1 VNNHKKKSTKGG
13 GIMGGRTSMDEI
25 MVMNEWGTDANDSDR
40 FGARYASAFHSFGAR
55 AGLD

>member
-1 VNNHKKKSTKGG
+1 
-13 GIMGGRTSMDEI
+13 MGGRTSMDEI

>member
-1 VNNHKKKSTKGG
+1 MNNHKKKSTKRGNYG
-13 GIMGGRTSMDEI
+13 VRTGMDEI